1 MVGRVWNTAGVR
13 LLALLLIL
21 LTTLPFGAGAVRVIA
36 AADEEGTP
44 CHGCDDD
51 TDDCS
56 PVCSDCV
63 GSFAT
68 RLVVSRAPLVIRP
81 STSSVAI
88 AVVAD
93 VALFDVVASPPRA
106 PKPSGIFHPP
116 RA

>member
-1 MVGRVWNTAGVR
+1 MVGRVWNTTGVR

-36 AADEEGTP
+36 AADQEGTP

-68 RLVVSRAPLVIRP
+68 RLVVSRIADIVRPRTKPVALALTRDEAPLE
-81 STSSVAI
+81 TI
-88 AVVAD
+88 AS
-93 VALFDVVASPPRA
+93 LPRA
-106 PKPSGIFHPP
+106 PKLSGIFHPP

>member
-93 VALFDVVASPPRA
+93 VALFDAVASPPRA